1 MLMGIYIEEGNY
13 PRAESLMEETFR
25 ERSPN
30 NEASVRSYFA
40 LAGRA
45 VNGTRSHLQRYRDF
59 GINVSDPTLPGEALT
74 DLSRLRALLER
85 MIAQA
90 KEITSETRAYDSLAL
105 LEDVLG
111 IRMSLAVDSEDRTK
125 WETEYANAREVLA
138 SSETQVAAL
147 RGIPFLSPSTKPAN
161 PAVPVKENNRVGD
174 DSGKSPASESKSA
187 VPTAETG
194 REKRAVSQTTGTSAS
209 SSQTEKPAESST
221 VSADGGNADVPR
233 VISTGLLNAR
243 ATKRVIPTYPSVA
256 KSAGAQG
263 VVRVYVT
270 IDESGKV
277 IEVSRSEGPIMLR
290 ETAEQAARAWKFAPT
305 AVGGKA

>member
-1 MLMGIYIEEGNY
+1 MEYVVKAFIGLSPWSRIITGAILLLPGSVVTYAQSTLRADGLSPTEVQSTPQSTPEANDLQKRIERARALAAAHQLEVAASELESVRNSTREGSVRSVTSVMLMGIYIEEGNY

-125 WETEYANAREVLA
+125 WETEYANARA
-138 SSETQVAAL
+138 
-147 RGIPFLSPSTKPAN
+147 F
-161 PAVPVKENNRVGD
+161 
-174 DSGKSPASESKSA
+174 
-187 VPTAETG
+187 
-194 REKRAVSQTTGTSAS
+194 
-209 SSQTEKPAESST
+209 
-221 VSADGGNADVPR
+221 
-233 VISTGLLNAR
+233 
-243 ATKRVIPTYPSVA
+243 
-256 KSAGAQG
+256 
-263 VVRVYVT
+263 VV
-270 IDESGKV
+270 GKV
-277 IEVSRSEGPIMLR
+277 VPS
-290 ETAEQAARAWKFAPT
+290 AAAQLHKDVA
-305 AVGGKA
+305 